1 MDHYLVEAIEKALG
15 WNGPQYLGQQFAQG
29 SMAAPALCTRLLG
42 PSRLL
47 DVIMRR
53 SLSSPQFR
61 CFRGGEEMHPDA
73 YLANAV
79 TRRGQ
84 SLSMA
89 RMDRLGQFI
98 ESGCTIVLD
107 TLDTFDP
114 AMEITCQ
121 ALQWW
126 SRELVQVNTYLT
138 TNDAAGFNLHWDD
151 HDVIVVQLGG
161 EKAWEVRGT
170 SRTAPMYRD
179 AERNNEPP
187 ADVLWSGTMKTG
199 DVMHIPRGYWHQA
212 TRADR
217 GNGYSLHATFGFVK
231 RTGVDW
237 FSWVADRSRQ
247 QERFRIDLDRW
258 GTTAEQAAD
267 AGYLLAAASALAAEH
282 PQETYFAARERER
295 PSRRHVST
303 SGIFGPLTDVVCV
316 TDFPPRFE
324 ENGDTVDVVAV
335 SKAITFAA
343 RAEPALRL
351 LLSGNPANI
360 ERVARATGV
369 NADALAKTLVD
380 EGLCAELTEELAAG
394 FVGLVDTGSSPGLRT
409 YPGTF

>member
-1 MDHYLVEAIEKALG
+1 
-15 WNGPQYLGQQFAQG
+15 
-29 SMAAPALCTRLLG
+29 
-42 PSRLL
+42 
-47 DVIMRR
+47 
-53 SLSSPQFR
+53 
-61 CFRGGEEMHPDA
+61 MHPDA

-138 TNDAAGFNLHWDD
+138 TNDAAGFNMHWDD
-151 HDVIVVQLGG
+151 HDVIIVQLGG
-161 EKAWEVRGT
+161 EKSWEVRGT

-187 ADVLWSGTMKTG
+187 EDVVWSGTMEAG

-212 TRADR
+212 TRAER

-258 GTTAEQAAD
+258 GTAAERDAD
-267 AGYLLAAASALAAEH
+267 TQYLVAAASGLLAEY
-282 PQETYFAARERER
+282 PQETYLAARERER

-303 SGIFGPLTDVVCV
+303 SGVFGPLTDVVCV

-324 ENGDTVDVVAV
+324 ENGDTLDVVAV

-343 RAEPALRL
+343 RAEAALRL

-360 ERVARATGV
+360 ERVSRVTGID
-369 NADALAKTLVD
+369 AAALAETLVA
-380 EGLCAELTEELAAG
+380 EGLCAELTGELAAG
-394 FVGLVDTGSSPGLRT
+394 YVGLVDTTSSPGVRT